1 MRGLTSGFP
10 LSEAQ
15 RTMLD
20 ELKAYLDENFPDDR
34 AVAADLTAEWAS
46 DEEYAWLHQF
56 NRRLAEDGWL
66 IPHWP
71 VEWGGRGLTDVDQM
85 LIREELAYRRIPLI
99 NVNGLDMLAPILL
112 RFGTEEQKRR
122 HLPGIASVE
131 TMWCQGFSEPEAGS
145 DLTSLRTTAVRD
157 GDHYVVNGS
166 KVWTGHA
173 MRSTWMILLC
183 RTGEGSSGS
192 RGLSL
197 LLVDMENTPGVDM
210 TPTIA
215 MTGAVT
221 FCQEFFVDAKVP
233 VENIVGAENEGW
245 AASRALLEHERGG
258 PGVAAKLRR
267 MLDDLLD
274 LVAAEPSLATDADE
288 VRLGGLIEKVEGAR
302 AMAYEMAEARTHADM
317 SPHMPSVFKLFSSA
331 LGVEMSEVGV
341 DLLGLR
347 ATAHLP
353 DVGSWTH
360 WEDYLY
366 SFLMPI
372 AGGSN
377 EIQHEIIASSFLG
390 IGRK

>member
-10 LSEAQ
+10 LSDDQ
-15 RTMLD
+15 RALLD

-34 AVAADLTAEWAS
+34 AMAADLTAEWAS
-46 DEEYAWLHQF
+46 DEEYEWLHAF

-99 NVNGLDMLAPILL
+99 NVNGLDMLGPILL
-112 RFGTEEQKRR
+112 RFGTDEQKRR
-122 HLPGIASVE
+122 HLPGIAKVD

-183 RTGEGSSGS
+183 RTEQGSRGS

-197 LLVDMENTPGVDM
+197 LLVDMPNTPGVEM

-221 FCQEFFVDAKVP
+221 FCQESFVDALVP

-258 PGVAAKLRR
+258 PGTAAKLRR

-274 LVAAEPSLATDADE
+274 SVADAPAAEVDA

-302 AMAYEMAEARTHADM
+302 AMAYEMAEARSATEM

-331 LGVEMSEVGV
+331 LGVELSEVAV
-341 DLLGLR
+341 DLLGLG
-347 ATAHLP
+347 ATEHLP
-353 DVGSWTH
+353 DVGAWTH

-390 IGRK
+390 VGRK

>member
-10 LSEAQ
+10 LSDAQ
-15 RTMLD
+15 RVMLD

-34 AVAADLTAEWAS
+34 SVAADLTAEWAS
-46 DEEYAWLHQF
+46 DEEYEWLHQF

-71 VEWGGRGLTDVDQM
+71 SEWGGRGLTEVDQM
-85 LIREELAYRRIPLI
+85 LIREELAYRRAPVV

-112 RFGTEEQKRR
+112 RFGTEEQKQR
-122 HLPGIASVE
+122 HLPGIAAVE

-145 DLTSLRTTAVRD
+145 DLTSLRTTAVRT

-183 RTGEGSSGS
+183 RTGEGTSGS
-192 RGLSL
+192 SGLSL
-197 LLVDMENTPGVDM
+197 LLVDMANTPGVEI
-210 TPTIA
+210 TPIVS

-233 VENIVGAENEGW
+233 VENIVGVENEGW

-258 PGVAAKLRR
+258 VGVAAKLRR

-274 LVAAEPSLATDADE
+274 FVQAEPERMSDGDE
-288 VRLGGLIEKVEGAR
+288 VRLGGLVEKVESAR
-302 AMAYEMAEARTHADM
+302 AMAYEMAEARTASDLAA
-317 SPHMPSVFKLFSSA
+317 HMPSVFKLFSSD
-331 LGVEMSEVGV
+331 LGVELSEVGV
-341 DLLGLR
+341 ELLGLDAPHHR
-347 ATAHLP
+347 P
-353 DVGSWTH
+353 DVGAWSH

-372 AGGSN
+372 GGGSN
-377 EIQHEIIASSFLG
+377 EIQHEIIASRMLG
-390 IGRK
+390 VGRK

>member
-1 MRGLTSGFP
+1 
-10 LSEAQ
+10 
-15 RTMLD
+15 
-20 ELKAYLDENFPDDR
+20 
-34 AVAADLTAEWAS
+34 
-46 DEEYAWLHQF
+46 
-56 NRRLAEDGWL
+56 
-66 IPHWP
+66 
-71 VEWGGRGLTDVDQM
+71 M

-99 NVNGLDMLAPILL
+99 NVNGLDMLGPILL
-112 RFGTEEQKRR
+112 RFGTDEQKRR
-122 HLPGIASVE
+122 HLPGIAKVE

-145 DLTSLRTTAVRD
+145 DLTSLRTTAVRN

-183 RTGEGSSGS
+183 RTEEGSRGS

-197 LLVDMENTPGVDM
+197 LLVDMPNTPGVEM
-210 TPTIA
+210 TPTVA

-221 FCQEFFVDAKVP
+221 FCQEFFVDALVP
-233 VENIVGAENEGW
+233 VENIVGVENEGW

-258 PGVAAKLRR
+258 PGTAAKLRR

-274 LVAAEPSLATDADE
+274 LVADSPGAVSDADA
-288 VRLGGLIEKVEGAR
+288 VRLGGLIEKVEGTR
-302 AMAYEMAEARTHADM
+302 AMAYEMAEARSATEM

-331 LGVEMSEVGV
+331 LGVELSEVGV
-341 DLLGLR
+341 DLLGFG
-347 ATAHLP
+347 ATEHRP
-353 DVGSWTH
+353 DVGAWTH

-390 IGRK
+390 VGRK